1 MGTLRKA
8 ERFKAALC
16 WGVVRCVLL
25 VAAVLGVAG
34 VSSGAPAAVSNDKKY
49 SCIRVN
55 VIGMPN
61 SGEVQSRK
69 VPFPPPAFSVPP
81 RILLSVGNA
90 DSGAKK
96 DILYFRMHKDG
107 ALGQHYQYRVPRMF
121 TAQARSV
128 TETGFFLDYS
138 AQPAAAVSME
148 TNPVYDRA
156 DDDTVWPGILKL
168 CYMAWEPGS
177 WVDGGDVR
185 EGSGELTALGSS
197 MFMTSSILFN
207 PPFSSMGAVPQVVAT
222 IKSDGSVVKPVS
234 MMVSEITN
242 TGFNVRAKLQSGGRS
257 FQSTDALEIDWVA
270 SAGSLSPG
278 FPVPSP
284 LPPGELII
292 HYIVNTGPHELGCF
306 YGQSPSV
313 WGEYEDEH
321 NVRIMRKLY
330 KIPSQP
336 NTFSLRITKPS
347 AYVRFHLGAHRTN
360 SPRSK
365 FCSDPRSNPPCPQS
379 KLNATFPSCGYDFP
393 SAGFWKLQHLTK
405 NEGPVLV
412 SPAPPGC
419 TLHCSGHGQC
429 RNNKTCSCN
438 ENYVGF
444 GCESLFNDVRPNFF
458 SRTISTRK
466 VWQSTVSRDL
476 DAPCFKDDTYQSPDA
491 GPAVVFAMNLTS
503 YNANNDVKDV
513 FQNFPL
519 SCTLSSDKAFTSDSS
534 FVVID
539 TDIDLNAVPQISLSV
554 AQDPKGFPDLLQ
566 FDPTTAP
573 CDWGDM
579 YLTISCLKWLPV
591 FNFNCPGESK
601 GSEGDKTVC
610 SGHGYCVPCPSGKH
624 DCYTCDC
631 FDGYAKNSNET
642 CTECA
647 GGYIETPEGKCLH
660 CPGMTN
666 PCNDHGECIL
676 SNATGSDKYEAIC
689 DCQESW
695 VGKDCS
701 QCMLCNGH
709 GQCGNTSS
717 SEPCICDTLW
727 TGVHCTTCIDGY
739 FEKNMLCKT
748 CNQDCTAATNG
759 VCSNRTGAIKCECID
774 DSVSWPHCVGSTS
787 AGTKWSTLAL
797 VGVTLG
803 ATLVFVSLV
812 WLGRSLFTKY
822 NEIYYYKQHRLEL
835 SRELL
840 IDQSAAD
847 GLLNNT
853 NGFGT
858 NALDWTIRYDLLT
871 IGETIGTGSAGT
883 VHKGKYLG
891 ENVAIK
897 RISQGNKWDRESF
910 FENFRRETS
919 ILSHLHHPNIVRF
932 YGVSFLPSSSNS
944 SDGGSFFIVTE
955 LCSHSLGH
963 VLAANS
969 YSRNEKL
976 NIAIQI
982 AHGIQALHSKKIIH
996 RDLKPDNVLIDKNGN
1011 AKLADFGVAKQSQ
1024 MSKKNPRSSKV
1035 AATVAVGTPIY
1046 MAPELALSTVAPTPK
1061 ADIFSYGIML
1071 NAIFA
1076 GEEPYAAETSGMNPF
1091 MLMGRIG
1098 QGKRPDLA
1106 PDLDNEIVDLL
1117 QLCWSENPN
1126 DRPSVAQV
1134 LKVLKRLV

>member
-1 MGTLRKA
+1 
-8 ERFKAALC
+8 
-16 WGVVRCVLL
+16 
-25 VAAVLGVAG
+25 
-34 VSSGAPAAVSNDKKY
+34 
-49 SCIRVN
+49 
-55 VIGMPN
+55 
-61 SGEVQSRK
+61 
-69 VPFPPPAFSVPP
+69 
-81 RILLSVGNA
+81 
-90 DSGAKK
+90 
-96 DILYFRMHKDG
+96 
-107 ALGQHYQYRVPRMF
+107 
-121 TAQARSV
+121 
-128 TETGFFLDYS
+128 
-138 AQPAAAVSME
+138 
-148 TNPVYDRA
+148 
-156 DDDTVWPGILKL
+156 
-168 CYMAWEPGS
+168 
-177 WVDGGDVR
+177 
-185 EGSGELTALGSS
+185 
-197 MFMTSSILFN
+197 
-207 PPFSSMGAVPQVVAT
+207 
-222 IKSDGSVVKPVS
+222 
-234 MMVSEITN
+234 
-242 TGFNVRAKLQSGGRS
+242 
-257 FQSTDALEIDWVA
+257 
-270 SAGSLSPG
+270 
-278 FPVPSP
+278 
-284 LPPGELII
+284 
-292 HYIVNTGPHELGCF
+292 
-306 YGQSPSV
+306 
-313 WGEYEDEH
+313 
-321 NVRIMRKLY
+321 
-330 KIPSQP
+330 
-336 NTFSLRITKPS
+336 
-347 AYVRFHLGAHRTN
+347 
-360 SPRSK
+360 
-365 FCSDPRSNPPCPQS
+365 
-379 KLNATFPSCGYDFP
+379 
-393 SAGFWKLQHLTK
+393 
-405 NEGPVLV
+405 
-412 SPAPPGC
+412 
-419 TLHCSGHGQC
+419 
-429 RNNKTCSCN
+429 
-438 ENYVGF
+438 
-444 GCESLFNDVRPNFF
+444 
-458 SRTISTRK
+458 
-466 VWQSTVSRDL
+466 
-476 DAPCFKDDTYQSPDA
+476 
-491 GPAVVFAMNLTS
+491 
-503 YNANNDVKDV
+503 
-513 FQNFPL
+513 
-519 SCTLSSDKAFTSDSS
+519 
-534 FVVID
+534 
-539 TDIDLNAVPQISLSV
+539 
-554 AQDPKGFPDLLQ
+554 
-566 FDPTTAP
+566 
-573 CDWGDM
+573 
-579 YLTISCLKWLPV
+579 
-591 FNFNCPGESK
+591 
-601 GSEGDKTVC
+601 
-610 SGHGYCVPCPSGKH
+610 
-624 DCYTCDC
+624 
-631 FDGYAKNSNET
+631 
-642 CTECA
+642 
-647 GGYIETPEGKCLH
+647 
-660 CPGMTN
+660 
-666 PCNDHGECIL
+666 
-676 SNATGSDKYEAIC
+676 
-689 DCQESW
+689 
-695 VGKDCS
+695 
-701 QCMLCNGH
+701 
-709 GQCGNTSS
+709 
-717 SEPCICDTLW
+717 
-727 TGVHCTTCIDGY
+727 
-739 FEKNMLCKT
+739 
-748 CNQDCTAATNG
+748 
-759 VCSNRTGAIKCECID
+759 
-774 DSVSWPHCVGSTS
+774 
-787 AGTKWSTLAL
+787 